1 MSALMWPD
9 STLYLFGSA
18 ILSLDIKSGLLK
30 QMGDFTPQLSN
41 EIVIQFLS
49 LKEPKYDL
57 YAKSSSTNK
66 YTVY

>member
-1 MSALMWPD
+1 MWPD

-18 ILSLDIKSGLLK
+18 ILSLDIKSGLMK
-30 QMGDFTPQLSN
+30 QRDDFTPQLSN

-57 YAKSSSTNK
+57 CAKSSSTNK